1 MVAYSTRSDRLANRH
16 RTMIARMPFCAV
28 TLLATT
34 ALAAGAE
41 TEAPQPGQANPVLVP
56 GATWHFE
63 AFVVDAPDGEDWAS
77 FSKTA
82 NGAELGKKFEDGRTA
97 AAVVESTEFDQSVLR
112 ADDLLRLARRLHAA
126 PPEPA
131 AMKLATYTQEAT
143 TPKGVLCAR
152 SSARFEDRRPQ
163 YSAPGTLVVGAL
175 SCIRP
180 DKPEMLVSLRFA
192 ERFAGIDAAPV
203 LSEQAERFLS
213 SLRFIAPGGAMISQ
227 ARGAIASKRPQDALS
242 LLQPAAEQGDL
253 AALMF
258 LGNLYLY
265 GTGVDKDEQAAR
277 RYFEEAARSGHRDAL
292 FNLGAMY
299 DKAIGVPR
307 DTNQAMQWFTR
318 AADQRD
324 PLAQLNL
331 GIFYLR
337 GDGVPK
343 DQAMAEQWLLR
354 AAGNG
359 STRAQGMLTLLK
371 DRAGGETK

>member
-1 MVAYSTRSDRLANRH
+1 MDV
-16 RTMIARMPFCAV
+16 RTL
-28 TLLATT
+28 LLAT
-34 ALAAGAE
+34 ALLAAAAFAAIARADS
-41 TEAPQPGQANPVLVP
+41 EAPEPGQANPILVP

-63 AFVVDAPDGEDWAS
+63 AFTVDVPEGEDWAS

-97 AAVVESTEFDQSVLR
+97 AAIVESTEFDESVLR
-112 ADDLLRLARRLHAA
+112 EDDLLRVAKRLHAA

-131 AMKLATYTQEAT
+131 AMKLVTYTQEAIA
-143 TPKGVLCAR
+143 PKGVLCAR

-163 YSAPGTLVVGAL
+163 YAAAGALAVRSL

-180 DKPEMLVSLRFA
+180 DKPQVLVSLRFA
-192 ERFAGIDAAPV
+192 ERYAGVDAQPV
-203 LSEQAERFLS
+203 LSAPAERFLS
-213 SLRFIAPGGAMISQ
+213 SLRFIAPGGAMLSQ
-227 ARGAIASKRPQDALS
+227 ARGAIANKRPQDALS

-253 AALMF
+253 PALMF
-258 LGNLYLY
+258 LGSMYLY
-265 GTGVDKDEQAAR
+265 GTGVDKDVQAAR
-277 RYFEEAARSGHRDAL
+277 RYFEQAARTGHRDAL
-292 FNLGAMY
+292 FNLGAIY

-307 DTNQAMQWFTR
+307 DPNEAMKWFTR

-324 PLAQLNL
+324 AVAQLNL

-343 DQAMAEQWLLR
+343 DEAMAEQWLRR

-359 STRAQGMLTLLK
+359 STRAQGMLTLMK
-371 DRAGGETK
+371 ERAAGENK